1 MEFTKLKEILI
12 RKTKPRVS
20 FFRYFLYCSIVTVE
34 ITLVD
39 MSQRDYRSMSH
50 MPSHGNASNTNAGN
64 ARESYQTDEADV
76 RENFQMKGG
85 HPGNPMMRK
94 AGRMAGEYAP
104 GLAGQFTQQQCH
116 FPQAPPARCYCQP
129 APFTSL
135 DGRQYFTITNA
146 YGNSRP
152 CPSFY

>member
-1 MEFTKLKEILI
+1 
-12 RKTKPRVS
+12 
-20 FFRYFLYCSIVTVE
+20 
-34 ITLVD
+34 

-64 ARESYQTDEADV
+64 ARESYQTEEAD

-85 HPGNPMMRK
+85 YGDKGGYGGYEGHPGSPMMRK
-94 AGRMAGEYAP
+94 AGQYAHGMAGHY
-104 GLAGQFTQQQCH
+104 QQQQCH

-129 APFTSL
+129 AAFTQLNGMPYFRIL
-135 DGRQYFTITNA
+135 DA

>member
-1 MEFTKLKEILI
+1 
-12 RKTKPRVS
+12 
-20 FFRYFLYCSIVTVE
+20 
-34 ITLVD
+34 

-64 ARESYQTDEADV
+64 ARESYQNEEADG

-85 HPGNPMMRK
+85 HPGGPMMRNS
-94 AGRMAGEYAP
+94 P
-104 GLAGQFTQQQCH
+104 GMGGGQMMQQQCH
-116 FPQAPPARCYCQP
+116 FPQAPPNRCYCQP
-129 APFTSL
+129 APFSSL
-135 DGRQYFTITNA
+135 DGRQYFTILNA